1 MICINLVKMKTTKNI
16 MSVDLEDYFCDL
28 PFSTWE
34 KFEPRVIENTKTI
47 LELFEKYKITATFFT
62 LGYIAERFPELIEE
76 IKSKGHELASHSY
89 SHHDLRQITREDFE
103 SDLLK
108 SIKIIQKISGEKV
121 LGFRAPFFSIEKEN
135 FWVFDVLKNH
145 IKYDSSIFPVKTP
158 LYGIPNAPRHMY
170 KMNSSDPIHESLSG
184 ELLEIPLAT
193 MKFPIRNIPI
203 AGGFHLRFLPTK
215 LLKYGIDKIN
225 KSGNHAMLYIH
236 PKDLDPK
243 MPQIEEY
250 GWYYYWNLKGAKRKF
265 ESILKNFKF
274 SSVRDTIN
282 L

>member
-1 MICINLVKMKTTKNI
+1 MTVRNI

-34 KFEPRVIENTKTI
+34 KFEPKVVENTETI
-47 LELFEKYKITATFFT
+47 LGLFDQYNISATFFT
-62 LGYIAERFPELIEE
+62 LGYIAERFPELIEK

-89 SHHDLRQITREDFE
+89 SHHDLRQITRADFE
-103 SDLLK
+103 FDLKK
-108 SIKIIQKISGEKV
+108 SIQIIEKISGEKV
-121 LGFRAPFFSIEKEN
+121 LGFRAPFFSIENRN
-135 FWVFDVLKNH
+135 FWVFDILKKYV
-145 IKYDSSIFPVKTP
+145 KYDSSVFPVKTP

-170 KMNSSDPIHESLSG
+170 KMNSLDPLHESTTG
-184 ELLEIPLAT
+184 ELLEIPLST
-193 MKFPIRNIPI
+193 IKFPFRNIPI
-203 AGGFHLRFLPTK
+203 SGGFHLRFLPTQLIK
-215 LLKYGIDKIN
+215 WGFEKIN
-225 KSGNHAMLYIH
+225 KSGNPAICYIH

-243 MPQIEEY
+243 MLSIKEY

-274 SSVRDTIN
+274 TSVRDYVN